1 MRKLA
6 IAVGIVVVLAV
17 IALVALPFVLDV
29 NKYRPRIQAELEQR
43 TGRSVSLGKMD
54 LKIFPLAFRVE
65 NAIIGEDRNFPH
77 GAPFAEAGE
86 LLVSAKLIPL
96 LRGDVEVSSI
106 ELNNPKIELI
116 RNQQGVWN
124 FASLGKPQQT
134 TTTQPS
140 APAKPP
146 QPSAQPAPAQPQP
159 SSRSFSLQDLKVRD
173 GQVAL
178 TDYMKRKPRS
188 VYDHIDVELKDYE
201 QGKPFSV
208 TLAAHL
214 PGQGKQTIEID
225 GKGGPLREDNV
236 AATNFKGKLKLDQ
249 VSLSGL
255 QRFLSAPA
263 LEGMEFSAT
272 GNADI
277 DANNGNLSSDGN
289 LTLADAKVRNV
300 NIGYPITADY
310 KVSADMNS
318 DVYNIQK
325 GSIKLGATPFSVAGV
340 FNAKPT
346 PAQLDFKVT
355 AGNASIAEM
364 ARLASAFGVA
374 FNPGMEI
381 NGRVDADL
389 SARGAANNPNLNGN
403 VAAREIVITGKELAQ
418 AVHVTGV
425 NVALSPQSIRSNE
438 FMASTGSTAV
448 KVSFALNNYSTPA
461 PNVDA
466 TVSAPSAQLGEL
478 LSIAKAYGVSAAEGM
493 DGTGAVSLDVRAQG
507 PIKNPSAL
515 VYSGSGR
522 LQNASLTLPQLTK
535 PIHVKNADLR
545 FTQNS
550 AVLQNAAFS
559 VGSTNASGQL
569 TIKGLAPNAPAET
582 QFSLAADK
590 VDVAELQQ
598 LVRSTPQSAPSRASF
613 DLIPAAQAQ
622 GKAGSAPAKS
632 ATLLDR
638 LVGTGNLV
646 AGTILYDQIQYTN
659 AKSGVKLD
667 HGVIRLEPFT
677 GQVFGGTQSGTIVA
691 DMRPAQPTYSI
702 MSKLDHVDANKMLSS
717 VSPAKQ
723 VLYGIL
729 SANAN
734 TSFSTGGSTETIAKT
749 LNGTVNLNLLNGKIA
764 HIDLLNEL
772 ASIGKFAQSGKQS
785 EPFTNLVKLTG
796 DFKIVN
802 GLAQTDNLQAVI
814 DGGTLAANGAVNLA
828 EQTLNMH
835 MTAVLSKDYS
845 QTVGGTQI
853 GGYLNTA
860 LANSKG
866 ELVMPVLVT
875 GTFAQP
881 RIAPDVQRL
890 AQMKLQNLL
899 PSTSNP
905 GGLTSGVLNGIL
917 GKKGANADGS
927 QQPNSGLG
935 GILGQ
940 LGGQSGQK
948 KQQQQNL
955 PASDNPPANPPQN
968 QNQPKQQS
976 NPVNDIF
983 NAISGAQKKKQQQQ
997 PAPQQKPPDQ
1007 QPPPAAPK

>member
-1 MRKLA
+1 
-6 IAVGIVVVLAV
+6 
-17 IALVALPFVLDV
+17 
-29 NKYRPRIQAELEQR
+29 
-43 TGRSVSLGKMD
+43 
-54 LKIFPLAFRVE
+54 
-65 NAIIGEDRNFPH
+65 
-77 GAPFAEAGE
+77 
-86 LLVSAKLIPL
+86 
-96 LRGDVEVSSI
+96 
-106 ELNNPKIELI
+106 
-116 RNQQGVWN
+116 
-124 FASLGKPQQT
+124 
-134 TTTQPS
+134 
-140 APAKPP
+140 
-146 QPSAQPAPAQPQP
+146 
-159 SSRSFSLQDLKVRD
+159 
-173 GQVAL
+173 
-178 TDYMKRKPRS
+178 
-188 VYDHIDVELKDYE
+188 
-201 QGKPFSV
+201 
-208 TLAAHL
+208 
-214 PGQGKQTIEID
+214 
-225 GKGGPLREDNV
+225 
-236 AATNFKGKLKLDQ
+236 
-249 VSLSGL
+249 
-255 QRFLSAPA
+255 
-263 LEGMEFSAT
+263 
-272 GNADI
+272 
-277 DANNGNLSSDGN
+277 
-289 LTLADAKVRNV
+289 
-300 NIGYPITADY
+300 
-310 KVSADMNS
+310 
-318 DVYNIQK
+318 
-325 GSIKLGATPFSVAGV
+325 
-340 FNAKPT
+340 
-346 PAQLDFKVT
+346 
-355 AGNASIAEM
+355 
-364 ARLASAFGVA
+364 
-374 FNPGMEI
+374 
-381 NGRVDADL
+381 
-389 SARGAANNPNLNGN
+389 
-403 VAAREIVITGKELAQ
+403 
-418 AVHVTGV
+418 
-425 NVALSPQSIRSNE
+425 
-438 FMASTGSTAV
+438 
-448 KVSFALNNYSTPA
+448 
-461 PNVDA
+461 
-466 TVSAPSAQLGEL
+466 
-478 LSIAKAYGVSAAEGM
+478 
-493 DGTGAVSLDVRAQG
+493 
-507 PIKNPSAL
+507 
-515 VYSGSGR
+515 
-522 LQNASLTLPQLTK
+522 LTK

-550 AVLQNAAFS
+550 AVLQNATFS

-613 DLIPAAQAQ
+613 DLIPTAQAQ
-622 GKAGSAPAKS
+622 GKAGSAPAKN

-702 MSKLDHVDANKMLSS
+702 TSKLDHVDANKMLSA

-940 LGGQSGQK
+940 LGGQK

-955 PASDNPPANPPQN
+955 PASDNPPANPQQN

-1007 QPPPAAPK
+1007 QPPPDAPK